1 MSLTSKFP
9 RVELSHLPTPLERL
23 KNVSAEFAT
32 NVWIKRDD
40 CTGLAF
46 GGNKSRQLEFY
57 IGHALAQ
64 GADTLL
70 TTGAVQSNHVR
81 MTVAAARKM
90 GLEVEVQL
98 EHRVE
103 REQPEYHRS
112 GNPYLVKLM
121 GAKIHYYPEGEDE
134 DGADRALETRA
145 AELAAE
151 GRKAYVIPLSNAHTP
166 YGALGYVDGAEEL
179 MAQLRKIQIEPASFI
194 VPTGSAS
201 THCGFLIGVRAC
213 GSDTPVHGVCVRRD
227 AQSQRQRV
235 GAKLKS
241 VIEVTGSDIE
251 IADDDIICDDSMLAP
266 GYGLLNDATVAAI
279 KYMAQREGIL
289 LDPTYSGKT
298 FAVLLDMLRGGDFGG
313 DDHLV
318 FLHTGAPLRCL
329 PTRNWWTK
337 ASWQAWTGVANPCRD
352 FSPRRARPAKDG
364 CGRSGLTNFR

>member
-1 MSLTSKFP
+1 MSLTKDFP
-9 RVELSHLPTPLERL
+9 RVELSHKPTPLELL

-57 IGHALAQ
+57 LGQALKE

-98 EHRVE
+98 EHRVA
-103 REQPEYHRS
+103 REQPEYHNS

-121 GAKIHYYPEGEDE
+121 GAKISYYPEGEDE
-134 DGADRALETRA
+134 DGADKALEVRA
-145 AELAAE
+145 AEIASR
-151 GRKAYVIPLSNAHTP
+151 GGKAYVIPLSNAHTP

-179 MAQLRKIQIEPASFI
+179 MAQLDTLQIEPVRFV

-201 THCGFLIGVRAC
+201 THTGFLLGVRAC
-213 GSDTPVHGVCVRRD
+213 GCVAPVHGVCVRRD
-227 AQSQRQRV
+227 GVSQMQRV
-235 GAKLKS
+235 KAKLNS
-241 VIEVTGSDIE
+241 VIEVIGTHIR
-251 IADDDIICDDSMLAP
+251 IPDDDIICDDSMLAP
-266 GYGLLNDATVAAI
+266 GYGLPSEATVAAI
-279 KYMAQREGIL
+279 RYLARREGVL

-298 FAVLLDMLRGGDFGG
+298 FALLIDMLKRGDFGH
-313 DDHLV
+313 DDHVV
-318 FLHTGAPLRCL
+318 FLHTGG
-329 PTRNWWTK
+329 T
-337 ASWQAWTGVANPCRD
+337 ASLFGYPELVD
-352 FSPRRARPAKDG
+352 DE
-364 CGRSGLTNFR
+364 

>member
-1 MSLTSKFP
+1 MSLTQKFP
-9 RVELSHLPTPLERL
+9 RVELSHRPTPLEL
-23 KNVSAEFAT
+23 LNNVSAEFDT
-32 NVWIKRDD
+32 RVWIKRDD

-57 IGHALAQ
+57 IGQAQAQ

-103 REQPEYHRS
+103 RHQPEYHQS

-134 DGADRALETRA
+134 AGADLALEQRA
-145 AELAAE
+145 AELAKE

-179 MAQLRKIQIEPASFI
+179 VGQLQALAIEPTCFI
-194 VPTGSAS
+194 VPSGSAS
-201 THCGFLIGVRAC
+201 THSGFLLGARASGC
-213 GSDTPVHGVCVRRD
+213 AAPVHGICVRRD
-227 AQSQRQRV
+227 AVSQKQRV
-235 GAKLKS
+235 GTKLQA
-241 VIEVTGSDIE
+241 VIDVIGADIE
-251 IADDDIICDDSMLAP
+251 IPDTEILCDDSMLAP
-266 GYGLLNDATVAAI
+266 GYGLPSEATVEAI
-279 KYMAQREGIL
+279 KYLARREGIL

-298 FAVLLDMLRGGDFGG
+298 FAALLAMLRQGDFKA
-313 DDHLV
+313 DDNLV
-318 FLHTGAPLRCL
+318 FLHTGGA
-329 PTRNWWTK
+329 
-337 ASWQAWTGVANPCRD
+337 ASLFAYPELVEE
-352 FSPRRARPAKDG
+352 
-364 CGRSGLTNFR
+364 